1 MLKPIFTRQNLMY
14 MIIGIVCLG
23 IIAIIFY
30 FIFRPDQSKSDTLS
44 SIDKGLAPIKIIQRK
59 DDKDQEVNFTKIG
72 AEIVA
77 NAINSDKP
85 LIEEIQ
91 NNTKNIGISRIE
103 LPPLPS
109 ENINLIAVENLN
121 QNSIDNYLTNLYNI
135 FRDNSIQP
143 NINQLSEDALS
154 GKTQEIQSLLNK
166 NKDLYYSLFIVG
178 VPLDAISL
186 HKAYIRI
193 AQVQNSFLL
202 GLLEA
207 SSDPLKLDINTKL
220 TISLLQNLDIPIK
233 QELQILRQKYNLIY
247 TK

>member
-1 MLKPIFTRQNLMY
+1 MFTKQNLIY
-14 MIIGIVCLG
+14 IIIGIICLG
-23 IIAIIFY
+23 IIITSFY
-30 FIFRPDQSKSDTLS
+30 FIFLRQNQSQYNTLS
-44 SIDKGLAPIKIIQRK
+44 TIDKGLAPIKIIQTK
-59 DDKDQEVNFTKIG
+59 DGKDQEVNFTKVG
-72 AEIVA
+72 AEILTSSL
-77 NAINSDKP
+77 ISDKP
-85 LIEEIQ
+85 LVEEIQ

-109 ENINLIAVENLN
+109 ENINLISVENLT

-135 FRDNSIQP
+135 FRENSIQP

-166 NKDLYYSLFIVG
+166 NKGLYYSLFIVE
-178 VPLDAISL
+178 VPPDAISL

-207 SSDPLKLDINTKL
+207 SSDPLKLDINNKL
-220 TISLLQNLDIPIK
+220 TISLLQNLDILIK
-233 QELQILRQKYNLIY
+233 QELQALRQKYNLIY
-247 TK
+247 QKP